1 MPNSSRSHP
10 SKRYPAHT
18 RRGRLQRKRQR
29 SKRRRRKVR
38 QIKVQYTSRTLT
50 AYGFFYPMATF
61 LLEVLALKE
70 AFASQISLAH
80 RGKEFTVAD
89 FCITLVI
96 LPILG
101 IERISHI
108 DDKLKSEG
116 ILATML
122 GMTRFCSQKT
132 LHEFLNQCSGWQV
145 RQVDRI
151 NTDLIGAQVKAMEQT
166 LDPRE
171 LRILDV
177 DGSTRSTEGRKRE
190 KAKPGKNTK
199 AKGKDCYLWSVG
211 VFCGFILQQ
220 ILDSGNVHCK
230 HHLKPL
236 LTKIEKLLTRIDLL
250 RVDGGYLLGVADLNF
265 LVGKPYAFLA
275 KVKANLRAVQQ
286 AIGNASPGHWQQVNK
301 STAILDAGWVLLF
314 PGAIQPV
321 RLIVVRAHR
330 RIKRTKKGRVYY
342 RTTTIFY
349 GLVTDLEG
357 DTFFFQGKARKCSAL
372 WIFRLYKKRWTIE
385 NTFKAVHQAFNTG
398 KLPSQRFRAN
408 QCYLGM
414 MTIAYNVT
422 VLFQRHLLTQ
432 QAQRWMWTTV
442 RRRLLC
448 VPALVEV
455 TEDTVVMTF
464 HPDFPYKTIH
474 RLVVIR
480 LTRLGASSEMTYP
493 KSSRGHP
500 QQHEENQIVMRKA
513 A

>member
-38 QIKVQYTSRTLT
+38 QTKVQYTSGTLT
-50 AYGFFYPMATF
+50 AYGFFYPMAIF
-61 LLEVLALKE
+61 LLEVLHLKE
-70 AFASQISLAH
+70 AFASHISLSH
-80 RGKEFTVAD
+80 QGKEFPVAD
-89 FCITLVI
+89 FWITLVI

-132 LHEFLNQCSGWQV
+132 LHCFLNRCSGWQV

-211 VFCGFILQQ
+211 VFCGFILHQ

-236 LTKIEKLLTRIDLL
+236 LTKIEKLLARIDLL
-250 RVDGGYLLGVADLNF
+250 RIDGGYLLGVADLNF
-265 LVGKPYAFLA
+265 LLGKPYAFLA

-286 AIGNASPGHWQQVNK
+286 AIGNAAPGAWQPINK

-314 PGAIQPV
+314 EGAIQPV
-321 RLIVVRAHR
+321 RLIVVRARR

-342 RTTTIFY
+342 RTTTLFY
-349 GLVTDLEG
+349 GLVTNLEG
-357 DTFFFQGKARKCSAL
+357 DAFFFQGKARKGSAL

-448 VPALVEV
+448 VPALVDV

-464 HPDFPYKTIH
+464 HQDFPYKTIQ
-474 RLVVIR
+474 RLAVTR
-480 LTRLGASSEMTYP
+480 LTRLGASSETIYP

>member
-1 MPNSSRSHP
+1 MPKSCRSRP

-18 RRGRLQRKRQR
+18 RKGRLQRKRR
-29 SKRRRRKVR
+29 RVKKRGRKVR
-38 QIKVQYTSRTLT
+38 QVEVEYTCETLT
-50 AYGFFYPMATF
+50 SYGFFYPMAVF
-61 LLEVLALKE
+61 LLEVLHLKE
-70 AFASQISLAH
+70 AFASQISLSH
-80 RGKEFTVAD
+80 QGKEFTVAD

-108 DDKLKSEG
+108 DDTLKSEG
-116 ILATML
+116 NLARML

-132 LHEFLNQCSGWQV
+132 LHCFLNRCSGWQV
-145 RQVDRI
+145 RQMDRI
-151 NTDLIGAQVKAMEQT
+151 NADLVRARAKELEQD
-166 LDPRE
+166 LDLRE
-171 LRILDV
+171 LRIVDV
-177 DGSTRSTEGRKRE
+177 DGSTRSTEGKKRE

-199 AKGKDCYLWSVG
+199 AKGRDCYLWSVG
-211 VFCGFILQQ
+211 VFCGLILHQ

-236 LTKIEKLLTRIDLL
+236 LAKIETILTRIDLL

-265 LVGKPYAFLA
+265 LLTRPYAFIA
-275 KVKANLRAVQQ
+275 KVKAKFCVVQQ
-286 AIGNASPGHWQQVNK
+286 AIGNASPGDWQHVNR
-301 STAILDAGWVLLF
+301 STALLDAGWVLLF
-314 PGAIQPV
+314 PGALYPV

-342 RTTTIFY
+342 RNTTIFY
-349 GLVTDLEG
+349 GIVTDLEE
-357 DTFFFQGKARKCSAL
+357 DTFFFQGKARTASAL

-414 MTIAYNVT
+414 MTIAYNAS

-464 HPDFPYKTIH
+464 HRDFSYKTIH
-474 RLVVIR
+474 RLAIAR
-480 LTRLGASSEMTYP
+480 LTRLLDASETTDQKLP
-493 KSSRGHP
+493 RGHP
-500 QQHEENQIVMRKA
+500 EQLEENQIVMKKA

>member
-18 RRGRLQRKRQR
+18 RRGRLPRKRQR
-29 SKRRRRKVR
+29 NKRRRRKVR
-38 QIKVQYTSRTLT
+38 QIKVRYTSRTLT
-50 AYGFFYPMATF
+50 AYGFFSPMATF
-61 LLEVLALKE
+61 LLEVLHLKE
-70 AFASQISLAH
+70 AFASQLSLSH
-80 RGKEFTVAD
+80 QGKEFPVAD
-89 FCITLVI
+89 FWITLVT

-108 DDKLKSEG
+108 ADKLKSEG

-132 LHEFLNQCSGWQV
+132 LHGFLNRCSGWQV
-145 RQVDRI
+145 RQGDRI
-151 NTDLIGAQVKAMEQT
+151 NTDLIGAQVQAMEQT

-177 DGSTRSTEGRKRE
+177 EGSTRSTEGRKRE

-199 AKGKDCYLWSVG
+199 VKGKDCYLWSVG
-211 VFCGFILQQ
+211 VFCGLILHQ

-236 LTKIEKLLTRIDLL
+236 LPRIEKLLTRIDLL
-250 RVDGGYLLGVADLNF
+250 RIDGGYLLGVADLNF
-265 LVGKPYAFLA
+265 LLGRPYAFLA
-275 KVKANLRAVQQ
+275 KVKAKLCAVQQ
-286 AIGNASPGHWQQVNK
+286 AIGNASPGDWHQINK

-342 RTTTIFY
+342 RTTTLFY
-349 GLVTDLEG
+349 GIVTNLEG
-357 DTFFFQGKARKCSAL
+357 DPFFFQGKARKCSAL

-398 KLPSQRFRAN
+398 KLPSQRFRAT

-474 RLVVIR
+474 RLGVIR
-480 LTRLGASSEMTYP
+480 LTRLLDSSETTCP

-500 QQHEENQIVMRKA
+500 QQHEENQIVMKKA